1 MKRPVLLCL
10 FLGCLIAVAQAEPP
24 AIFIVRHAERADTVN
39 GPPASMV
46 SDPDLSDAG
55 RQRAESLGSTLK
67 DAAITAIYVT
77 EYKRTQQTAAPLAK
91 AIGLSVI
98 IVPAKETGALIAKLQ
113 RSSGNTL
120 VIGHSNTL
128 PEIIKALGVSAPVTI
143 ADSEYDNL
151 FVVTPGSPA
160 RLIHLH
166 YRETAANRCLWPM
179 EAWMIFPQR
188 ALSAPRWAETG
199 GAQRRSG

>member
-1 MKRPVLLCL
+1 M
-10 FLGCLIAVAQAEPP
+10 A
-24 AIFIVRHAERADTVN
+24 T
-39 GPPASMV
+39 
-46 SDPDLSDAG
+46 DPDLSAAG
-55 RQRAESLGSTLK
+55 RLRAESLGTVLR
-67 DAAITAIYVT
+67 DVALTAIYVT

-91 AIGLSVI
+91 ATGVSVI

-113 RSSGNTL
+113 GSARNAL

-151 FVVTPGSPA
+151 FVVTTGSPA

-166 YRETAANRCLWPM
+166 YR
-179 EAWMIFPQR
+179 
-188 ALSAPRWAETG
+188 
-199 GAQRRSG
+199 